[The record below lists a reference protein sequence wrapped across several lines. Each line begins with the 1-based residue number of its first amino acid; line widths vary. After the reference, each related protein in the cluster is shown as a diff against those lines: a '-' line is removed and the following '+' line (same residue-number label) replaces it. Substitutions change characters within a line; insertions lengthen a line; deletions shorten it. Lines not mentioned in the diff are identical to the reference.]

1 MHRIFPQRPRKKQ
14 CKVIDL
20 NNLLNKP
27 KLPFIYLPS
36 LDIKILLDSGASNSI
51 INPKITSKF
60 SEFYFPKPFVI
71 TSLENKVHSE
81 NNIRIPLLSE
91 LGIKNWIN
99 LHVVHW
105 HDKFDVLLSSED
117 LLNLETNIDYKNNIL
132 KHFILNMYVKTF
144 KE

>member
-1 MHRIFPQRPRKKQ
+1 M
-14 CKVIDL
+14 
-20 NNLLNKP
+20 LNKP

-91 LGIKNWIN
+91 LGIRNWIN